1 MELTHPNG
9 TVKSYPL
16 QRLTK
21 LYDGID
27 QLEDDMWDEMSEH
40 QHHGAEHTNLWTI
53 TEEEGTSEPPDSDS
67 GDDWPDDD
75 YDDGTE
81 EEDETAVV
89 EVPTVDGD
97 GRAWPDVPL
106 GPLEVVPGLLSSD
119 LISSMCDGPET
130 PQAEVA
136 PAPVTPSAADRLPS
150 PDVPKDASPSP
161 DLDSDEPESPWKRF
175 DVLPSAP
182 VDHAF
187 YTSAPAQP
195 SKAFLGRL
203 TKEYR
208 VLASSLPGSSFI
220 CCYKALLTIV
230 LWLIRFYPCSRV
242 RRPNRSPALANNWPR
257 EYAL

>member
-9 TVKSYPL
+9 AVRSYPL

-53 TEEEGTSEPPDSDS
+53 TEEEGASEPPDSDS

-81 EEDETAVV
+81 EEDETAV

-97 GRAWPDVPL
+97 GRTWPDVPL

-130 PQAEVA
+130 PQADVA
-136 PAPVTPSAADRLPS
+136 PTPVTPLAHAADRLPS

-220 CCYKALLTIV
+220 CC
-230 LWLIRFYPCSRV
+230 
-242 RRPNRSPALANNWPR
+242 
-257 EYAL
+257 